1 MKGLALEG
9 GGVKGAYHIGV
20 MTALR
25 EMGLAD
31 FDGYVGTSIGA
42 INAAMFC
49 AGDWEKTLELWDNI
63 NMQNVLDMDE
73 LSIKELMQGQ
83 FNAQLIGN
91 ALQLLRNLGMFV
103 DTTADK
109 MRAFLK
115 QYIDEKAI
123 RESNKDF
130 GLVTYSVPDFAPH
143 YMMKEDIP
151 KGQIYDYVMASSAY
165 PAFKWQKIEGKENK
179 WFIDG
184 GVYDNMPVKM
194 LVDKGYDEIVA
205 IRTNI
210 KKYRAYRDVDLK
222 GAKLLVF
229 TPSEKLDYAV
239 NFTKENIDRFKEM
252 GYYEAKRTILGLPSF
267 RFCVRAVDDQAF
279 SDFMHGIDRKA
290 IEEVVTLAKLKVH
303 KSQDANIE
311 DVIDTLR
318 DMLKLSS
325 KSSDLQVFENFL
337 EVFAVYFNVDR
348 FRFYDIDEFYDA
360 VFSAAKKAA
369 KGIKGGIDEVIK
381 NDRGIKNELKEIF
394 IAFYK
399 CYHSPKRLNK

>member
-1 MKGLALEG
+1 MRGLALEG

-42 INAAMFC
+42 INSAMFC

-63 NMQNVLDMDE
+63 NMQKVLNMDE
-73 LSIKELMQGQ
+73 LTIKEIMQGQ
-83 FNAQLIGN
+83 LSAQLLGN
-91 ALQLLRNLGMFV
+91 VGKFLRNLGGFV

-109 MRAFLK
+109 MRAFFR
-115 QYIDEKAI
+115 QYIDEDAI
-123 RESNKDF
+123 RKSDKDF
-130 GLVTYSVPDFAPH
+130 GLVTYSVPDFTPH
-143 YMMKEDIP
+143 YMMKDDIP

-194 LVDKGYDEIVA
+194 LVDRGYDEIVA

-210 KKYRAYRDVDLK
+210 KKYHAYRDVDVK

-267 RFCVRAVDDQAF
+267 RYCVREVDEQTF
-279 SDFMHGIDRKA
+279 SDFMHSLDRKA
-290 IEEVVTLAKLKVH
+290 IEEVVRLAKLKVH
-303 KSQDANIE
+303 KSEDANIE

-318 DMLKLSS
+318 DLLKLSS
-325 KSSDLQVFENFL
+325 KTSDLQVFENFL
-337 EVFAVYFNVDR
+337 EVFAVYFGVDR
-348 FRFYDIDEFYDA
+348 FRFYNIDEFYEK
-360 VFSAAKKAA
+360 VFSTAKKSA
-369 KGIKGGIDEVIK
+369 KGVKGGINEVIK
-381 NDRGIKNELKEIF
+381 NDKGIKSELKEIF

-399 CYHSPKRLNK
+399 CYHTPKHTAK

>member
-73 LSIKELMQGQ
+73 LSVKELTQGQ

-91 ALQLLRNLGMFV
+91 IGKLLRNLGVFV

-123 RESNKDF
+123 RKSNKDF

-165 PAFKWQKIEGKENK
+165 PAFKWQKIEGNENK

-239 NFTKENIDRFKEM
+239 NFT
-252 GYYEAKRTILGLPSF
+252 
-267 RFCVRAVDDQAF
+267 
-279 SDFMHGIDRKA
+279 
-290 IEEVVTLAKLKVH
+290 
-303 KSQDANIE
+303 
-311 DVIDTLR
+311 
-318 DMLKLSS
+318 
-325 KSSDLQVFENFL
+325 
-337 EVFAVYFNVDR
+337 
-348 FRFYDIDEFYDA
+348 
-360 VFSAAKKAA
+360 
-369 KGIKGGIDEVIK
+369 
-381 NDRGIKNELKEIF
+381 
-394 IAFYK
+394 
-399 CYHSPKRLNK
+399 

>member
-49 AGDWEKTLELWDNI
+49 TGDWEKTLELWDNI

-73 LSIKELMQGQ
+73 LSVKELTQGQ

-91 ALQLLRNLGMFV
+91 VGKLLRNLGVFV

-123 RESNKDF
+123 RKSNKDF

-165 PAFKWQKIEGKENK
+165 PAFKWQKIEGNENK

-279 SDFMHGIDRKA
+279 SDFMHTESEKPS
-290 IEEVVTLAKLKVH
+290 K
-303 KSQDANIE
+303 
-311 DVIDTLR
+311 
-318 DMLKLSS
+318 
-325 KSSDLQVFENFL
+325 KSSPLRNLKCISRRTRISRTSSTRCEIYLNCRRSLRTCRCLKTFWK
-337 EVFAVYFNVDR
+337 
-348 FRFYDIDEFYDA
+348 
-360 VFSAAKKAA
+360 FSPCILTSTASAFTISTSFTTPFSPPRKKPQRALKAA
-369 KGIKGGIDEVIK
+369 
-381 NDRGIKNELKEIF
+381 
-394 IAFYK
+394 
-399 CYHSPKRLNK
+399 

>member
-1 MKGLALEG
+1 
-9 GGVKGAYHIGV
+9 
-20 MTALR
+20 
-25 EMGLAD
+25 
-31 FDGYVGTSIGA
+31 
-42 INAAMFC
+42 
-49 AGDWEKTLELWDNI
+49 
-63 NMQNVLDMDE
+63 MDE
-73 LSIKELMQGQ
+73 LSIKELTQGQ

-91 ALQLLRNLGMFV
+91 VGKLLRNLGVFV

-123 RESNKDF
+123 RKSDKDF